1 MSAPFQR
8 HRLTPWVLMAP
19 QLGIVLVFFFWPA
32 LQAIEQAFYV
42 EDAFGLSREF
52 AGLANFKAVLSD
64 PTYYQALGTTLVFS
78 LAVALGAMSIALLL
92 AVMADRVIR
101 GARVYRTLLVWPYAV
116 APAVAGVLWLFL
128 FDPTLGLISSL
139 LGNMGIDWDHKLNGA
154 QALALVI
161 MASVWKQMSYNFV
174 FFLAAL
180 QALPK
185 SLLEAA
191 AIDRAGPWRRFWT
204 ITFPLLSPT
213 SFFLLVMNSVYAFF
227 ETFGTIDTV
236 TSGGPGGATTTLVY
250 KVYQDGFVGQ
260 DMGSSAA
267 QSVLLMALVG
277 GLTWFQFRYVE
288 RKVQY

>member
-78 LAVALGAMSIALLL
+78 LAVALGAMSIALGL
-92 AVMADRVIR
+92 AVMADRVVR
-101 GARVYRTLLVWPYAV
+101 GARGYRTLLIWPYAV

-128 FDPTLGLISSL
+128 FDPTLGLVSGA
-139 LGNMGIDWDHKLNGA
+139 LGHLGIAWDHKLDGA

-161 MASVWKQMSYNFV
+161 MASIWKQMSYNFV

-180 QALPK
+180 QAVPK

-191 AIDRAGPWRRFWT
+191 VIDRAGPWRRFWT

-213 SFFLLVMNSVYAFF
+213 AFFLLVMNCVYAFF

-236 TSGGPGGATTTLVY
+236 TAGGPGGATTTLVY

-260 DMGSSAA
+260 DMGASAA

-277 GLTWFQFRYVE
+277 GLTWVQFRYLE
-288 RKVQY
+288 RRVQY

>member
-1 MSAPFQR
+1 
-8 HRLTPWVLMAP
+8 MAP

-52 AGLANFKAVLSD
+52 AGLVNFKAVLSD
-64 PTYYQALGTTLVFS
+64 PTYYQAAGTTLIFS
-78 LAVALGAMSIALLL
+78 LAVAVGAMSIALLL

-128 FDPTLGLISSL
+128 FDPTLGLISGL
-139 LGNMGIDWDHKLNGA
+139 LGNMGIEWDHKLNGA

-161 MASVWKQMSYNFV
+161 MASIWKQMSYNFV

-180 QALPK
+180 QSVPN

-213 SFFLLVMNSVYAFF
+213 AFFLLVMNSVYAFF
-227 ETFGTIDTV
+227 ETFGTIDMV

-260 DMGSSAA
+260 DMGASAA

-288 RKVQY
+288 KKVQY